1 MKTNVLYEVSHTKT
15 DLSISQSDNASKKGR
30 TPAKSGPGL
39 NSVKYYSSNNL
50 NNNLNNNLTKSNNK
64 SKMQLYEYF

>member
-1 MKTNVLYEVSHTKT
+1 MKYHTQKP
-15 DLSISQSDNASKKGR
+15 IYQFHNQIMYQKKG
-30 TPAKSGPGL
+30 PASCKIRPGL

-64 SKMQLYEYF
+64 SKMQLNEYF